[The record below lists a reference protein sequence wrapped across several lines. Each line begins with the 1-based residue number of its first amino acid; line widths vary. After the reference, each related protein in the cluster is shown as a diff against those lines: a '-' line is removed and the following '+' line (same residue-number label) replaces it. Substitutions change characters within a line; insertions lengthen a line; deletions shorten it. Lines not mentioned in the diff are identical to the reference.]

1 MRAEKQV
8 LSQKISQQQYVVY
21 PQHND
26 VVSIPSQK
34 LIAFEG
40 PQGVFLA
47 KWIQLLFYAPHFIA
61 TCMEME
67 LNFFPPFF
75 SSTKKITIDIG
86 SSRPVSRESFRLL
99 KIGLKLLLLFKKQHL
114 CKPQLHLFT
123 LNFAPL
129 NYIPFSLPLPMWSL
143 QKILI

>member
-1 MRAEKQV
+1 M
-8 LSQKISQQQYVVY
+8 
-21 PQHND
+21 
-26 VVSIPSQK
+26 
-34 LIAFEG
+34 
-40 PQGVFLA
+40 A

-99 KIGLKLLLLFKKQHL
+99 KIGLKLLLVFKKIVSAQTTTPFIYTQF
-114 CKPQLHLFT
+114 CSS
-123 LNFAPL
+123 
-129 NYIPFSLPLPMWSL
+129 NYIHFPVPLVCGVCRRYWSSKRIVEVDGGLAFLHTYLFPGFLLCSLLSL
-143 QKILI
+143 R